1 MQNISNTSVF
11 PHEKVKQLTQ
21 QLNRFRSLFKTMTE
35 TQIPFLIVIKLMTYI
50 MTCISIKVNMISVHI
65 LLKVFIDKKKKKLK
79 SKMRWME
86 P

>member
-1 MQNISNTSVF
+1 MLNISNTSVL

-50 MTCISIKVNMISVHI
+50 MTCISIKVNVISVHI
-65 LLKVFIDKKKKKLK
+65 LLKVFIAIPKKKLK
-79 SKMRWME
+79 SKMRWIE
-86 P
+86 L